1 MAHDGLVLSADKK
14 VIKLWDRE
22 KVRAVTFTAG
32 IRAEMTVRSLQRT
45 SLRSLPLTT

>member
-22 KVRAVTFTAG
+22 KVRA
-32 IRAEMTVRSLQRT
+32 IK
-45 SLRSLPLTT
+45 LPPKHVLK